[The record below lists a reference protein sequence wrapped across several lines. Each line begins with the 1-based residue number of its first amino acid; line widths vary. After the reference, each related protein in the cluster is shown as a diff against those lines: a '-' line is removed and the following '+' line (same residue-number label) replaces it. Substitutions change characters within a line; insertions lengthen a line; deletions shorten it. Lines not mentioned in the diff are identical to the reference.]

1 MRDCKI
7 WLGLPRN
14 YNGDGMCPRTAS
26 SQVLQDVIKRGMRGA
41 PNTVV
46 LNRRYSVMDTNL
58 RVMFQREELKGGT
71 YSRLKI
77 LLRDEYEKRWEV
89 LREQDYRENMG

>member
-14 YNGDGMCPRTAS
+14 YNGDGTYPCTAS
-26 SQVLQDVIKRGMRGA
+26 SQVLQDIIRKEMRNA

-46 LNRRYSVMDTNL
+46 LNRRYSIMNTNL
-58 RVMFQREELKGGT
+58 RLMLEHEELRVSP

-77 LLRDEYEKRWEV
+77 LLRGEYEERWEA
-89 LREQDYRENMG
+89 LRNEAD